1 MKTLIEVS
9 QLPNILDLS
18 TENITAEINIDRGTP
33 VTAGTVVLR
42 RCNGDLHP
50 SNIQSVTLA
59 RSIALH
65 FLDSLEL
72 DYAELSNLDNTSRAD
87 NSIVTELAQIAVRST
102 TGADFTGNIY
112 LDGILWGGNYW
123 NTSASGQI
131 KYSFWNSS
139 TATFADDWTTA
150 EKKAMVK
157 ALNTWAA
164 VADITFVDAGDN
176 NLNATLGF
184 YNVDDSELDDS
195 IGRFSPPGTSNEGIG
210 YFNWQGTG
218 WDYNNGNRQGD
229 YGFVTMIHELG
240 HSLGL
245 AHPHD
250 DGGGSSI
257 YPGVSSAF
265 GDTGNYSLNQG
276 IYTTM
281 SYNDG
286 LTASGGDPG
295 TLDYGYQG
303 TPMAFDIAAIQHLY
317 GANRNHN
324 KGNNTYFLP
333 TANASGTFYSSIW
346 DTGGRDKIS
355 GSRASA
361 GVDINLNDATLNI
374 ADGAGAGG
382 YLSSVTGI
390 FGGFTIANG
399 VIIENADGSNFNDEI
414 IGNEFNNNLFGDD
427 GNDTL
432 IGGSGNDTLIGD
444 SGNDRLVGYAEGK
457 EYDVLRGGTGV
468 DTFVLGNSSNVFYRG
483 NGYATIADFN
493 WLSDYIE
500 VKGTSSQ
507 YWLEFGNWTGTSAD
521 DTAIFYGE
529 DAIGVVQDNID
540 VSITRDFLFV

>member
-9 QLPNILDLS
+9 QLPNILDLL
-18 TENITAEINIDRGTP
+18 TENINAEISI
-33 VTAGTVVLR
+33 
-42 RCNGDLHP
+42 DLHP
-50 SNIQSVTLA
+50 SNIQPVTLIQSVA
-59 RSIALH
+59 IHL
-65 FLDSLEL
+65 LDSIEL
-72 DYAELSNLDNTSRAD
+72 DYAELFNLDNTSRTD
-87 NSIVTELAQIAVRST
+87 NNIGTELARIAVRST

-123 NTSASGQI
+123 NTGTSKQI
-131 KYSFWNSS
+131 DYSFWNSG
-139 TATFADDWTTA
+139 TATFAYDWTTA
-150 EKKAMVK
+150 EKKAMVN

-164 VADITFVDAGDN
+164 VADITFVDAGDD
-176 NLNATLGF
+176 NLNVTLSF
-184 YNVDDSELDDS
+184 YNVDDSKFDGAL
-195 IGRFSPPGTSNEGIG
+195 GRFSALGTSNEGIG
-210 YFNWQGTG
+210 YFNWEGTG
-218 WDYNNGNRQGD
+218 WDYTNGNQQGD
-229 YGFVTMIHELG
+229 YGFVTMIHEIG
-240 HSLGL
+240 HGLGL

-250 DGGGSSI
+250 NGGDSSI
-257 YPGVSSAF
+257 YPGVTSKS
-265 GDTGNYSLNQG
+265 GDTGDYGLNQG

-303 TPMAFDIAAIQHLY
+303 TPMAFDIAVIQHLY

-355 GSRASA
+355 GSKASA

-382 YLSSVTGI
+382 YLSAVTGI

-414 IGNEFNNNLFGDD
+414 VGNEFNNNLFGDD
-427 GNDTL
+427 GDDTL
-432 IGGSGNDTLIGD
+432 IGGPGNDTLRGGSGD
-444 SGNDRLVGYAEGK
+444 DRLVGYSGGT
-457 EYDVLRGGTGV
+457 EYDILTGGEGT
-468 DTFVLGNSSNVFYRG
+468 DTFVLGDSSNAFYRG
-483 NGYATIADFN
+483 NGYANIADFN

-507 YWLEFGNWTGTSAD
+507 YSLEVGNWIGTSAD
-521 DTAIFYGE
+521 DTAISYG
-529 DAIGVVQDNID
+529 DDVIGIVQDNTN
-540 VSITRDFLFV
+540 VVITENFLFVK